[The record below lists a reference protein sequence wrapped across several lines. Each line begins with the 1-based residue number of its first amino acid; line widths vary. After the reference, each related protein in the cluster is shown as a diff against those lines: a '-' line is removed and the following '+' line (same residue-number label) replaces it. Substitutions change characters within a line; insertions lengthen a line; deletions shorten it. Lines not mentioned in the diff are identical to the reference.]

1 MNLSEIIG
9 TEIIGGIG
17 SVSLFDH
24 LQIRGKDGKLYDIRP
39 SKKGRY
45 IEVTEAFTLKL
56 RR

>member
-1 MNLSEIIG
+1 MNLSEIMG
-9 TEIIGGIG
+9 TEIIGGVG

-24 LQIRGKDGKLYDIRP
+24 LQIRGKDGKLYELRP

-45 IEVTEAFTLKL
+45 IEVTESLTIKL

>member
-1 MNLSEIIG
+1 MG
-9 TEIIGGIG
+9 TEIIGGVG

-24 LQIRGKDGKLYDIRP
+24 LQIRGKDGKLYELRP

-45 IEVTEAFTLKL
+45 IEVTESLTIKL